1 MSGYH
6 KNIVI
11 ISITS
16 IHTTIIAT
24 NPIIIIT
31 IFDDNLLI
39 MQHKVIIEDNLL
51 IMLIKLKIMIRDTL
65 IMIVADLL
73 CPVSRGKLSQ
83 PPPNTPM
90 ASLRSST
97 SSSAISSSSSPHN
110 CSTIILTLYR
120 QEDLTSPRKETGLEK
135 MRDTHKVSFGLVC
148 NNLSKPNKTK
158 SEMYER

>member
-1 MSGYH
+1 M
-6 KNIVI
+6 
-11 ISITS
+11 
-16 IHTTIIAT
+16 IAT
-24 NPIIIIT
+24 NPTIIIT
-31 IFDDNLLI
+31 TFDDNILI

-97 SSSAISSSSSPHN
+97 SSSAISSSPSSSPHN
-110 CSTIILTLYR
+110 CSTIIPTFYL
-120 QEDLTSPRKETGLEK
+120 QEDLTSPRKEIGLEK
-135 MRDTHKVSFGLVC
+135 MRDTHKVSSHLV
-148 NNLSKPNKTK
+148 
-158 SEMYER
+158 